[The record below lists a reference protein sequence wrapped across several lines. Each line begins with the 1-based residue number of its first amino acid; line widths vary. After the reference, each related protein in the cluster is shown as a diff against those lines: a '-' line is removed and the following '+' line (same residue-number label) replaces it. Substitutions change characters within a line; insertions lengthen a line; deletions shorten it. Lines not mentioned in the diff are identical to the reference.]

1 MRHPKLAALTV
12 ALTAVLVMPVTQSVA
27 QPFPFDPG
35 SFGNGSTGSLG
46 SDDPDIPIEDTLPQ
60 LSVTTLV
67 DGLDHPWD
75 VVAAP
80 DGAILTGQRS
90 GGFFVRRGDNTT
102 GPVAAD
108 LSDLYAQSETGLM
121 GIALARDFA
130 QSRTL
135 YTCQGFSA
143 GGVTGRSSDRVDRRR
158 RMDRTHANRNCIAR
172 NPGLVRASRGL
183 PNSCGAGR
191 NAVRRDG

>member
-46 SDDPDIPIEDTLPQ
+46 GDDPDIPIENTLPQ

-102 GPVAAD
+102 GPVSAD

-121 GIALARDFA
+121 GIALA
-130 QSRTL
+130 
-135 YTCQGFSA
+135 
-143 GGVTGRSSDRVDRRR
+143 
-158 RMDRTHANRNCIAR
+158 
-172 NPGLVRASRGL
+172 
-183 PNSCGAGR
+183 
-191 NAVRRDG
+191 

>member
-108 LSDLYAQSETGLM
+108 LSDLYPQSETGLM

-135 YTCQGFSA
+135 YTPAKDSA
-143 GGVTGRSSDRVDRRR
+143 LGES
-158 RMDRTHANRNCIAR
+158 RTFE
-172 NPGLVRASRGL
+172 
-183 PNSCGAGR
+183 
-191 NAVRRDG
+191 

>member
-67 DGLDHPWD
+67 DGLDHPLGRGGGPGRCN
-75 VVAAP
+75 P
-80 DGAILTGQRS
+80 DRTTIRRILRS
-90 GGFFVRRGDNTT
+90 PRRQHD
-102 GPVAAD
+102 
-108 LSDLYAQSETGLM
+108 
-121 GIALARDFA
+121 
-130 QSRTL
+130 
-135 YTCQGFSA
+135 
-143 GGVTGRSSDRVDRRR
+143 RSSR
-158 RMDRTHANRNCIAR
+158 C
-172 NPGLVRASRGL
+172 
-183 PNSCGAGR
+183 
-191 NAVRRDG
+191 